1 MLTTAAWKC
10 AVCGTRVPLD
20 TALSWRCPNATAED
34 RRHVLMLEQP
44 MRPLRGTGDPNPF
57 VAFRAYL
64 AWDVFAES
72 LGMSPESRDALIR
85 EVDELVSKVAGTG
98 FRVTPFGRNDGL
110 SDALGFSPTG
120 GVWVKDETHNVA
132 GSHKARHLFTELL
145 HLVALERVGA
155 APWGAI
161 RPPLAIA
168 SCGNAAYA
176 ASTLAKAVGWPIDVF
191 VPANVDAAL
200 EEMLSGVGARIVR
213 CPRLDD
219 DPPGDPTVHRF
230 REAVAGGSIPFGV
243 QGTENAW
250 CLDGGRTIGWEIADA
265 QERVSGPPLD
275 RVFVQIGGGAF
286 ATDLALGVF
295 AGGLRPRVHAVQTSG
310 CAPVVRAW
318 DEARK
323 HGGTRNA
330 GALWESCMWP
340 WEDVQPSIADGIL
353 DDETYDW
360 IGVLNVMTDSD
371 GSPIAVD
378 EEHVRQAY
386 SLAHRVTSI
395 DVSPTGSAG
404 LAGLLAMRS
413 TIADDERVVVVFSG
427 VRRHFMPMPF

>member
-1 MLTTAAWKC
+1 MLVTAMWKC
-10 AVCGTRVPLD
+10 AVCGAEVAATTPM
-20 TALSWRCPNATAED
+20 SWRCPNARSED
-34 RRHVLMLEQP
+34 RRHVLMLDQP
-44 MRPLRGTGDPNPF
+44 LRPLRGTGDPNPYI
-57 VAFRAYL
+57 AFRSYL
-64 AWDVFAES
+64 AWDVLAES
-72 LGMSPESRDALIR
+72 LGMSPQARDALIR
-85 EVDELVSKVAGTG
+85 EVDDALAAVAGTG
-98 FRVTPFGRNDGL
+98 FRVTPFGRNAGL
-110 SDALGFSPTG
+110 SDALGFSATG

-145 HLVALERVGA
+145 HLVALERAGA
-155 APWGAI
+155 APWAGN

-168 SCGNAAYA
+168 SCGNAAFA
-176 ASTLAKAVGWPIDVF
+176 AGTLASALQWPIDVF
-191 VPANVDAAL
+191 VPAGVDDAL
-200 EEMLSGVGARIVR
+200 KQLLAGTGARIVR
-213 CPRLDD
+213 CPRRDD

-230 REAVAGGSIPFGV
+230 REAVAHGAVPFGV

-265 QERVSGPPLD
+265 QERLSGPPLD
-275 RVFVQIGGGAF
+275 RMFVQIGGGAF

-310 CAPVVRAW
+310 CAPLVRAW
-318 DEARK
+318 DEAKK

-330 GALWESCMWP
+330 GPKWESCMWP

-360 IGVLNVMTDSD
+360 VGVLNVMTDSG

-378 EEHVRQAY
+378 EGHVREAY
-386 SLAHRVTSI
+386 SLAHRVTDI

-404 LAGLLAMRS
+404 LAGLLAIRPA
-413 TIADDERVVVVFSG
+413 IADDERVVVVFSG
-427 VRRHFMPMPF
+427 IRRHFMPEPI

>member
-1 MLTTAAWKC
+1 
-10 AVCGTRVPLD
+10 
-20 TALSWRCPNATAED
+20 
-34 RRHVLMLEQP
+34 

-72 LGMSPESRDALIR
+72 LGLSADERDALIR
-85 EVDELVSKVAGTG
+85 EVDDMVAKVAGTG
-98 FRVTPFGRNDGL
+98 FRVTPFGRHDGL

-155 APWGAI
+155 APWGSA

-168 SCGNAAYA
+168 SCGNAAFA
-176 ASTLAKAVGWPIDVF
+176 ASMLAKAVGWPIDVF

-200 EEMLSGVGARIVR
+200 EEMLSSVGARIVR

-230 REAVAGGSIPFGV
+230 RETVAAGAIPFGV

-265 QERVSGPPLD
+265 QEKVSGPPLD
-275 RVFVQIGGGAF
+275 RLFVQIGGGAF

-295 AGGLRPRVHAVQTSG
+295 AGGLRPRVHAVHTRG
-310 CAPVVRAW
+310 CAPLVRAW

-330 GALWESCMWP
+330 GAHWESCMWP
-340 WEDVQPSIADGIL
+340 WENVQPSLADGIL

-371 GSPIAVD
+371 GSPIAVE

-386 SLAHRVTSI
+386 SLAHKVTSI

-413 TIADDERVVVVFSG
+413 SIADDERVVVVFSG
-427 VRRHFMPMPF
+427 VRRHFMPMPS